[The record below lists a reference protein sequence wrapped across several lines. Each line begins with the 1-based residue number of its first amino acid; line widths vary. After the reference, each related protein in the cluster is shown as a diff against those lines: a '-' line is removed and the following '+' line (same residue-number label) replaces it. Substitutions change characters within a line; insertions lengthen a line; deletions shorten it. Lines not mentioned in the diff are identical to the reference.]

1 MFTLTRRL
9 FLKLGL
15 LLAGTRSFGKAA
27 VAEKPGDLIVDII
40 KYRLAYI
47 RCPEEDME
55 KFATALL
62 DESPLSF
69 VPGDDLEKMSNLLKN
84 PGLSAQLPRHIVVN
98 LLRIERKVIAN
109 FLVSTDFF
117 NKPHAIR
124 TPVTFIAYRTPQTLG
139 CDNPFARFD

>member
-1 MFTLTRRL
+1 MVTLTRRL

-15 LLAGTRSFGKAA
+15 LLVSARSFGKAA
-27 VAEKPGDLIVDII
+27 DAETPGNLIVDII
-40 KYRLAYI
+40 RYRLPYI
-47 RCPEEDME
+47 RCPQKDME
-55 KFATALL
+55 KFAAALL
-62 DESPLSF
+62 DKLPLSF

-98 LLRIERKVIAN
+98 LLRIERKVIPD

-124 TPVTFIAYRTPQTLG
+124 TPVSFVAFRTPQTLG

>member
-15 LLAGTRSFGKAA
+15 LLASARSFGKAA
-27 VAEKPGDLIVDII
+27 DMEKPGDLIVEII
-40 KYRLAYI
+40 RYRLAYI
-47 RCPEEDME
+47 RCPQDDME
-55 KFATALL
+55 KFSAALL
-62 DESPLSF
+62 REFNLSF
-69 VPGDDLEKMSNLLKN
+69 LSSDDLEKMSKLLKN
-84 PGLSAQLPRHIVVN
+84 PGLSSQLPRHIVGN
-98 LLRIERKVIAN
+98 LLRIERKVVPD

-124 TPVTFIAYRTPQTLG
+124 TPVSFVAYRTPQTLG